1 VHCYEGCLDGLSRGR
16 SQTQKEIVRE
26 FLNICIPYAD
36 TLPRPQFGIEQEQVD
51 AVHRIPRIQE
61 VMD

>member
-1 VHCYEGCLDGLSRGR
+1 MA
-16 SQTQKEIVRE
+16 SQAGAHRRKKEIVRE
-26 FLNICIPYAD
+26 FLNIRIPYAD

-51 AVHRIPRIQE
+51 AVHRIPRMQK

>member
-1 VHCYEGCLDGLSRGR
+1 MSVASMA
-16 SQTQKEIVRE
+16 SQAGAHRRKKEIVRE
-26 FLNICIPYAD
+26 FLNIRIPYAD

-51 AVHRIPRIQE
+51 AVHRIPRIQK